1 MQPPDLTNPWAL
13 AGLLLLIPIILIYLL
28 KPKPKHIKFPTIM
41 FITRMEKDR
50 RFRLFPKRFIR
61 DPLLIIQL
69 LIVLLLVFAI
79 ANPFFISQAEKRP
92 MGNIVFVIDSSASMQ
107 STDVSPNRFSR
118 AKELAKKILDD
129 SSPES
134 SFSIILAEN
143 IPVVVLK
150 NSDRNTVKSVLDK
163 LTCADTPTNIGD
175 SILFAKDM
183 LSDVKINREIY
194 VFSDFSNSEG
204 MDIELVSKLTSKDG
218 IDTKLIKVFMG
229 GSNIA
234 ITDID
239 AKRFLTDRDK
249 FYLTFTLENFNSE
262 EITAEGEILVD
273 ENSIG
278 DIKETIQGRSTK
290 LIHME
295 ADISPESHIVTVR
308 IDNEDDLSIDN
319 KAYAIIPEIKK
330 YNVLLITDDDSDV
343 YLEHALK
350 SSPDVKLTKAISP
363 VIPEFYEFDTIVQG
377 EMNKELL
384 LRGMYGDLKL
394 YMEEGGNL
402 VVLACS
408 DLGDIKDPDLEV
420 LLPVKLEWIKN
431 LEGKIEIV
439 KDHEILED
447 TILEGIIVK
456 KYFKCNVKN
465 ESEVIAEAAGMPEIA
480 YHKYGGGKVVY
491 VGLNPNPSWS
501 NFYYSSSMPI
511 FWFQLIRWINRAETA
526 TAIYNF
532 KTGESLPVKLTIN
545 ITTPSD
551 EILEGRNIILDE
563 IGVYKTEF
571 SSNRE
576 QIAVNLANEKESD
589 IAKSTEVDTINVG
602 SEIKREQ
609 IEVEQD
615 LYHYLLSI
623 VLFLLIIELIYYIR
637 RGYFQ
642 RKT

>member
-1 MQPPDLTNPWAL
+1 M
-13 AGLLLLIPIILIYLL
+13 LIPIILIYLL

>member
-1 MQPPDLTNPWAL
+1 
-13 AGLLLLIPIILIYLL
+13 
-28 KPKPKHIKFPTIM
+28 M